1 MDGVF
6 FAVLGIVM
14 LGIIVVLLYLLDKV
28 NTLESRAN
36 DGGFGSSLFGSAA
49 PAVDNGFDGL
59 SGQSLWDAVGGMS
72 ASGALSLDELNSLRQ
87 RYQPVLHKH
96 ILGVIEDAA
105 KDADNGVARP
115 PPTTRTV
122 TTLRAEVQSWLPS
135 QYLKNIYMAVFEA
148 AQDPDQIP
156 QAAASLDQACSALY
170 ERVEIDLARPY
181 SVMVFGDVLD
191 EGEPD
196 DDNGAQTAQA
206 ALAAPAPDS
215 AEPADGIAATPDA
228 PKGPQA

>member
-1 MDGVF
+1 
-6 FAVLGIVM
+6 
-14 LGIIVVLLYLLDKV
+14 
-28 NTLESRAN
+28 
-36 DGGFGSSLFGSAA
+36 
-49 PAVDNGFDGL
+49 
-59 SGQSLWDAVGGMS
+59 
-72 ASGALSLDELNSLRQ
+72 
-87 RYQPVLHKH
+87 
-96 ILGVIEDAA
+96 
-105 KDADNGVARP
+105 
-115 PPTTRTV
+115 
-122 TTLRAEVQSWLPS
+122 
-135 QYLKNIYMAVFEA
+135 MAVFQA

-196 DDNGAQTAQA
+196 DDNGAQTAQTA
-206 ALAAPAPDS
+206 QTALAAPAPDS

>member
-1 MDGVF
+1 M
-6 FAVLGIVM
+6 
-14 LGIIVVLLYLLDKV
+14 
-28 NTLESRAN
+28 
-36 DGGFGSSLFGSAA
+36 
-49 PAVDNGFDGL
+49 
-59 SGQSLWDAVGGMS
+59 
-72 ASGALSLDELNSLRQ
+72 
-87 RYQPVLHKH
+87 
-96 ILGVIEDAA
+96 
-105 KDADNGVARP
+105 ARP

-148 AQDPDQIP
+148 AQDPDQIA

-196 DDNGAQTAQA
+196 DDNGAQA

-215 AEPADGIAATPDA
+215 AEPADGISATADA

>member
-1 MDGVF
+1 
-6 FAVLGIVM
+6 
-14 LGIIVVLLYLLDKV
+14 
-28 NTLESRAN
+28 
-36 DGGFGSSLFGSAA
+36 
-49 PAVDNGFDGL
+49 
-59 SGQSLWDAVGGMS
+59 
-72 ASGALSLDELNSLRQ
+72 
-87 RYQPVLHKH
+87 
-96 ILGVIEDAA
+96 
-105 KDADNGVARP
+105 
-115 PPTTRTV
+115 
-122 TTLRAEVQSWLPS
+122 
-135 QYLKNIYMAVFEA
+135 MAVFEA

-206 ALAAPAPDS
+206 ALAAPAPDA
-215 AEPADGIAATPDA
+215 AEPAGGAAATPDA